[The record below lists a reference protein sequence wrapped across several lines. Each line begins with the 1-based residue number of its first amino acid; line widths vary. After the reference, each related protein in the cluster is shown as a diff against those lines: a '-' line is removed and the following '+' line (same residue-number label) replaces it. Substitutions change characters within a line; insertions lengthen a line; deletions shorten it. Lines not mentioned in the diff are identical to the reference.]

1 MALHHYVVKSFE
13 DYADKITRSAK
24 DWSFWDHV
32 EYALPHQACAQMLKY
47 FPSTVNK
54 DGFW

>member
-1 MALHHYVVKSFE
+1 MLHHYVVKSFE

-24 DWSFWDHV
+24 GWSFWNHI
-32 EYALPHQACAQMLKY
+32 EYELPHKACAQMMKY
-47 FPSTVNK
+47 FPHTVNK